1 MAGYS
6 AYQSAPVTQQAVVT
20 VNAGFDRYFC
30 AVRKSQGEDKS
41 DDRFLSS
48 DDHCYTIQQRE
59 LVFRLNPKYN
69 GLINRPD
76 TFNGVNDMALKVF
89 SSANNFPAA
98 RRLKMTLS
106 RSALSEFGKDAVLRD
121 AVTFVGV
128 AVQPVDYLNTNQKD
142 NVAVQIGG
150 SCTVWNT
157 GNKVI
162 RPGQKIIWDFPEDAT
177 KIAGGKRKAILGEPN
192 DKRLFATLPLESAYT
207 DAKTTAYDFVSAAFA
222 IHDPLAAAP
231 PTDEGKSLGKSI
243 AKFLGAG
250 TAEAQ
255 KLALA
260 EYSRKMLILYEELRT
275 RVIGIALSGA
285 APGEVRIRDR
295 LACFC
300 ANSLL
305 PSAI

>member
-162 RPGQKIIWDFPEDAT
+162 RPGQKIIWDFPEDTT

-207 DAKTTAYDFVSAAFA
+207 DAKTTAYDFVSAVFA

-231 PTDEGKSLGKSI
+231 PTDEGRSLGKSI
-243 AKFLGAG
+243 AKI
-250 TAEAQ
+250 TAANDDDVR

-260 EYSRKMLILYEELRT
+260 EYSRKLLILYEELRT

-285 APGEVRIRDR
+285 APGGQFDIV
-295 LACFC
+295 LC
-300 ANSLL
+300 S
-305 PSAI
+305 SH